1 MKPVIRRLLR
11 PGLKSFPNPSG
22 RMFCVQARR
31 STFQRNCKSS
41 TACRKA
47 WQADWMMEVYDNPV
61 VQGLQ
66 PKSAIFVPMIVGDEA
81 MGVISLQNIDRENA
95 FSEADLRLL
104 TTLAS
109 SMSVALENARL
120 WEQEK
125 LYRKAL
131 QRELE

>member
-1 MKPVIRRLLR
+1 
-11 PGLKSFPNPSG
+11 
-22 RMFCVQARR
+22 
-31 STFQRNCKSS
+31 
-41 TACRKA
+41 
-47 WQADWMMEVYDNPV
+47 MEVYDNPV

-131 QRELE
+131 QRELESRVIDKQLHRRNARG